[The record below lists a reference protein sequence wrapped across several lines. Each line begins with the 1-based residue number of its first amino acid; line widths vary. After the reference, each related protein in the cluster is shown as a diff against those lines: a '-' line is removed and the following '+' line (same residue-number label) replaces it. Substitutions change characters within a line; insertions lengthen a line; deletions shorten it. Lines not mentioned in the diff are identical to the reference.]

1 MKFIKFSILVGSSV
15 LVVASPALAAE
26 AAQPGDDAG
35 SIVVVATGFARSADE
50 TGQAISVITRER
62 LDQLQSVTVA
72 DALATLPSVSV
83 SRRGPVGTQTGVFVR
98 GANTSQTLVLVDG
111 VRVNDPSSPNAAF
124 DFGGLLA
131 GNVER
136 IELLRGPNS
145 IVWGSQAI
153 GGVVNI
159 ETALP
164 STALTLRTTAEY
176 GTYDT
181 LSGQVSVA
189 GSSGALGY
197 SLGGAFYRT
206 DGFSVF
212 SGGTEPDG
220 SRQAALN
227 GRIALTLAEGV
238 ELDLRG
244 SWSDGRI
251 DYDSAYSGGANSL
264 AEAHNRQWFGYA
276 GVNFTAAGG
285 RLKSRIAVSRSDID
299 RVGTDPVVFSFNNY
313 VATGVT
319 DRIEYRGAYELS
331 DGVTLFAGLEHE
343 HIRSS
348 TSYEGAAPDRAS
360 NRMTGGYVQVS
371 LRPLDWL
378 TLTGG
383 VRHDHYSDYG
393 GHTTLGGNIAYSP
406 NGGATVLRATYAE
419 GFRAPTLT
427 EGQPPYGN
435 PALKPETARNLDIGI
450 EQQLLDG
457 RASLSLTWY
466 RRRSN
471 DLITFSF
478 ASFMSENI
486 GRVEADGI
494 ELGLVLRP
502 VPRLRIEAN
511 YARANAVNR
520 SAPNDGKRLPLRP
533 RDTAHLTADWD
544 SPLGLKLGATLTLVG
559 DSFDDNAN
567 LVRIDGHARV
577 DIRASLPLGER
588 VELFGR
594 VDNLTGESY
603 ETVSGY
609 ATPGRA
615 VFAGARL
622 RI

>member
-1 MKFIKFSILVGSSV
+1 
-15 LVVASPALAAE
+15 VASPALAAE

-72 DALATLPSVSV
+72 DALATLPSVSL

-164 STALTLRTTAEY
+164 ATALTLRTTAEY

-181 LSGQVSVA
+181 LSGQVSIA

-206 DGFSVF
+206 EGFSVF
-212 SGGTEPDG
+212 SGGSERDG

-244 SWSDGRI
+244 AWSDGRT
-251 DYDSAYSGGANSL
+251 DYDSAFSGGANSL

-313 VATGVT
+313 VAAGVT

-343 HIRSS
+343 HVRSS

-360 NRMTGGYVQVS
+360 NRMTGGYVQLS

-393 GHTTLGGNIAYSP
+393 GHTTLGGNLAYSP

-450 EQQLLDG
+450 AQHLLDG
-457 RASLSLTWY
+457 RASLALTWY

-511 YARANAVNR
+511 YARASAVNR
-520 SAPNDGKRLPLRP
+520 SAPNEGKRLPLRP

-567 LVRIDGHARV
+567 LVRIDGYGRV
-577 DIRASLPLGER
+577 DVRASLPLGER

-594 VDNLTGESY
+594 VDNLTGERY

-609 ATPGRA
+609 ATPGRS

>member
-1 MKFIKFSILVGSSV
+1 MEHSKFSILVGSSA

-35 SIVVVATGFARSADE
+35 SLVVVATGFARSADE

-72 DALATLPSVSV
+72 DALATLPSGSV

-251 DYDSAYSGGANSL
+251 DYDSAF
-264 AEAHNRQWFGYA
+264 RD
-276 GVNFTAAGG
+276 
-285 RLKSRIAVSRSDID
+285 RKS
-299 RVGTDPVVFSFNNY
+299 VV
-313 VATGVT
+313 
-319 DRIEYRGAYELS
+319 
-331 DGVTLFAGLEHE
+331 
-343 HIRSS
+343 
-348 TSYEGAAPDRAS
+348 
-360 NRMTGGYVQVS
+360 
-371 LRPLDWL
+371 
-378 TLTGG
+378 
-383 VRHDHYSDYG
+383 
-393 GHTTLGGNIAYSP
+393 
-406 NGGATVLRATYAE
+406 
-419 GFRAPTLT
+419 
-427 EGQPPYGN
+427 
-435 PALKPETARNLDIGI
+435 
-450 EQQLLDG
+450 
-457 RASLSLTWY
+457 
-466 RRRSN
+466 
-471 DLITFSF
+471 
-478 ASFMSENI
+478 
-486 GRVEADGI
+486 
-494 ELGLVLRP
+494 
-502 VPRLRIEAN
+502 
-511 YARANAVNR
+511 
-520 SAPNDGKRLPLRP
+520 
-533 RDTAHLTADWD
+533 
-544 SPLGLKLGATLTLVG
+544 
-559 DSFDDNAN
+559 
-567 LVRIDGHARV
+567 
-577 DIRASLPLGER
+577 
-588 VELFGR
+588 
-594 VDNLTGESY
+594 
-603 ETVSGY
+603 
-609 ATPGRA
+609 
-615 VFAGARL
+615 
-622 RI
+622 